1 MRRIVPSMVLACAV
15 TASVVALV
23 SAQAPATPAAQ
34 PTVTFAT
41 DIQPIL
47 EKNCLSC
54 HGDAMQMSKF
64 DLRSREAAMSG
75 GAHGMVIVPGNAEA
89 SKLYRMVAGVEK
101 PFDLPTPAPPQN
113 IARSACFPRWR
124 EPAWIARHT
133 CGY

>member
-1 MRRIVPSMVLACAV
+1 MRRIVPSMVLAFAV

-23 SAQAPATPAAQ
+23 SAQAPANPAAQ

-75 GAHGMVIVPGNAEA
+75 GAHGMVIVPG
-89 SKLYRMVAGVEK
+89 KLDAKAHSSDPHSGEPWIMWGGTPYEHLMVPIK
-101 PFDLPTPAPPQN
+101 
-113 IARSACFPRWR
+113 
-124 EPAWIARHT
+124 
-133 CGY
+133 